1 MHLVFLVN
9 FGFAT
14 EPTNKTVLQGT
25 NTFLSC
31 EVDGTEIINITWV
44 SQNGLTITSDFSHI
58 TIVTSSS
65 STRWSSTLRFANVQ
79 MLQSEGWYTCICH
92 SYNGSTNNIVS
103 LRGGAYLYV
112 QGMYIS
118 AYLRMCTHMYV
129 RTYVHAY
136 NTIYMH
142 MYAFKPLF
150 VSMYVCTYLF
160 AHIHAYIH
168 TYIPTYSL

>member
-14 EPTNKTVLQGT
+14 EPTNKTVLQGS

-44 SQNGLTITSDFSHI
+44 FQNGLTITSDFSHI

-92 SYNGSTNNIVS
+92 SFNGSTSNIVS
-103 LRGGAYLYV
+103 LSGGAYLYV
-112 QGMYIS
+112 QGMY
-118 AYLRMCTHMYV
+118 
-129 RTYVHAY
+129 
-136 NTIYMH
+136 
-142 MYAFKPLF
+142 K
-150 VSMYVCTYLF
+150 
-160 AHIHAYIH
+160 H
-168 TYIPTYSL
+168 TYTHTCIPIDACIHPGFN